1 MLPNYRLSIC
11 PTEKGVLA
19 VFVASYAAN
28 ASSALLANTLLPL
41 VRDVERDIMSSNL
54 IAFIVLNPF

>member
-19 VFVASYAAN
+19 VFIASYAAN

-41 VRDVERDIMSSNL
+41 VRDVGIDIMSS
-54 IAFIVLNPF
+54 AFVVLNLFKVV